1 MKRITILSIILA
13 FCLAA
18 YSQLYLDREAMLY
31 SQYSS
36 IGTARY
42 ASLGGAMGALGAN
55 LGAIGNNPATL
66 GVYKRGE
73 ISFTPALVIN
83 ANKTKHFS
91 ANDWTEISRTA
102 FKLPNFGIVLAWQR
116 AASDSRN
123 EWKYIQFGVTYS
135 QTADFNNLSRGT
147 GYTGAY
153 SQDTNGN
160 YHGIPTYLD
169 VLTNQANA
177 YGNVDKGTLRGD
189 AFDAG
194 LIYFDTT
201 VNRFFNNLS
210 GINGLTQRFS
220 TKTSGGIYEG
230 NFAFAANYGDI
241 VYVGASLGLNSL
253 DYTREY
259 TLEELD
265 NQNLHSDFDNWKS
278 TNRIAISG
286 TGINF
291 KAGVIVR
298 PLDWL
303 RVGVAVHTPTAYT
316 MRESYKTSMHGVG
329 RFIANNSN
337 GDTETQYRYAFTS
350 PFRLSGSLGFVLGKH
365 LSIGAEYEYLNYT
378 QMKFRNNSDDWE
390 SEEAYKKDNAF
401 IKDNYKHAG
410 VAKIGIE
417 GRFSPISLRVG
428 YNYFVA
434 PTDVYQDTKH
444 SISSGIGISFN
455 RFYIDA
461 AYMVT
466 LNNYQAQLYPE
477 APNMQYHDLKH
488 QVLLTLG
495 YRF

>member
-1 MKRITILSIILA
+1 
-13 FCLAA
+13 
-18 YSQLYLDREAMLY
+18 MLY

-55 LGAIGNNPATL
+55 LGAIGSNPATL

-73 ISFTPALVIN
+73 ISITPALVIN
-83 ANKTKHFS
+83 SEKIKHLS
-91 ANDWTEISRTA
+91 NDWLETNRTA
-102 FKLPNFGIVLAWQR
+102 FKVPNFGAVLAWQR
-116 AASDSRN
+116 AASNSRN
-123 EWKYIQFGVTYS
+123 EWKYFQFGVTYS
-135 QTADFNNLSRGT
+135 QTADFNSLSRGT

-153 SQDTNGN
+153 SQDANG

-177 YGNVDKGTLRGD
+177 YGNVAQGSIRGD
-189 AFDAG
+189 AYDAG
-194 LIYFDTT
+194 LIAFDSTA
-201 VNRFFNNLS
+201 NRFFNDLS
-210 GINGLTQRFS
+210 DTNGLTQRFS

-241 VYVGASLGLNSL
+241 VYIGVALGLNSL
-253 DYTREY
+253 DYTKEL

-265 NQNLHSDFDNWKS
+265 RQNLHPDFDSWKFS
-278 TNRIAISG
+278 NKIVVRG

-298 PLDWL
+298 PVDWM
-303 RVGVAVHTPTAYT
+303 RVGVAIHTPTAYT
-316 MRESYKTSMHGVG
+316 MRESYKTSMYGIG
-329 RFIANNSN
+329 RYISNNSN
-337 GDTETQYRYAFTS
+337 GGTDAQYRYAFTS
-350 PFRLSGSLGFVLGKH
+350 PFRLIGSLGFVLGKH
-365 LSIGAEYEYLNYT
+365 LSIGAEYEYLNYA
-378 QMKFRNNSDDWE
+378 QMKFRNSSDDWE
-390 SEEAYKKDNAF
+390 SEDAYKQDNAF
-401 IKDNYKHAG
+401 IKENYKHAG

-417 GRFSPISLRVG
+417 GRFSPLSLRVG

-434 PTDVYQDTKH
+434 PTDIYHETKH
-444 SISSGIGISFN
+444 AISGGIGISFN

-461 AYMVT
+461 AYMAT
-466 LNNYQAQLYPE
+466 LNNYQMQLYPE
-477 APNMQYHDLKH
+477 APNTQYHNFKH